1 MIYDMN
7 RSTNAS
13 FGEVVWYDIAG
24 YCIDH
29 VDIALIGMID
39 QFLGY

>member
-1 MIYDMN
+1 MIYDMD

-39 QFLGY
+39 QFLSY